1 MKRKDTRPLTVNGQP
16 WEYKIGRNT
25 VAIYDTQ
32 GKPYYAKFTD
42 IVGEKAVEKNS
53 FYLNPATILDYI
65 LTKILGGEPKHKR
78 CVRCSLV
85 KADVHL
91 QVNPF
96 AVEIHEDYTPHYFCN
111 ECVADLA
118 EEI

>member
-25 VAIYDTQ
+25 VAIYDTE
-32 GKPYYAKFTD
+32 GNRYFPKFTD
-42 IVGEKAVEKNS
+42 IVGEKS

-65 LTKILGGEPKHKR
+65 LTKIIGGEPKHKR
-78 CVRCSLV
+78 CVSCNTV
-85 KADVHL
+85 KADVYL
-91 QVNPF
+91 RPNPF
-96 AVEIHEDYTPHYFCN
+96 NAEIHEDYTPHYFCN
-111 ECVADLA
+111 SCVDSLA